1 MSVDSRIPAARTQG
15 NREVFDVKNAQV
27 PQSAILYLLQEAT
40 KLALPEARQDCP
52 DSMVMDGIWSGEW
65 SEQHMRYNS
74 PLGSTSTSPFSN
86 HSAHFTDPQHSF
98 EGHSSLLPTEL
109 GSSPWEVMSLINLQ
123 CERLLHPENG
133 EEGEAERLAAAP
145 VFEDKPSA
153 TGDSKSRHSR
163 GPSNCNEGDAS
174 PANPQNITEG
184 LGQAVGS
191 CSSENKAGFTKKCG
205 ANLGET
211 ESVQCNKYMAR
222 GSQVQA
228 QVTVITDRFGCAINA
243 RGGGD
248 QAIGSIQVAG
258 THHSRN
264 SFLSKDNEDWPLDGR
279 RETALGSNSDG
290 KGHDLCGSHCAPQS
304 EPDTNILG
312 SVVRQKSV
320 LPESSF
326 SANTDELVRSS
337 SAFCTSALGASLVSD
352 PGVKMDCNSNAIPFV
367 DPPQDVQSQSGPQAT
382 SDNSNCESV
391 AQNTVSQEGSLALLS
406 KSHDSYVGNVDEEQ
420 LKLKTN
426 RPASDVRWQARRPRK
441 QSHPTRSADLCDPN
455 FKGVT
460 FRMRTELNDNRDQ
473 CRLLITSNYSAEL
486 LKSIRR
492 ARGSRPRPFANSL
505 KTSSSEEDSDSSSLC
520 KNKMCASC
528 NTKKTPLWRDAEDG
542 TPLCNACGIRHL
554 ADALIQSD
562 VQQIIIKI
570 GMCT

>member
-1 MSVDSRIPAARTQG
+1 M
-15 NREVFDVKNAQV
+15 NRCRKNERRLKD
-27 PQSAILYLLQEAT
+27 PS
-40 KLALPEARQDCP
+40 CP
-52 DSMVMDGIWSGEW
+52 HPGE
-65 SEQHMRYNS
+65 QR
-74 PLGSTSTSPFSN
+74 
-86 HSAHFTDPQHSF
+86 DPQHSF
-98 EGHSSLLPTEL
+98 EGHSSLLPTEP

-153 TGDSKSRHSR
+153 TGDSKSRH
-163 GPSNCNEGDAS
+163 N
-174 PANPQNITEG
+174 
-184 LGQAVGS
+184 
-191 CSSENKAGFTKKCG
+191 
-205 ANLGET
+205 
-211 ESVQCNKYMAR
+211 
-222 GSQVQA
+222 
-228 QVTVITDRFGCAINA
+228 
-243 RGGGD
+243 
-248 QAIGSIQVAG
+248 
-258 THHSRN
+258 
-264 SFLSKDNEDWPLDGR
+264 
-279 RETALGSNSDG
+279 
-290 KGHDLCGSHCAPQS
+290 
-304 EPDTNILG
+304 TNILG
-312 SVVRQKSV
+312 SVVRQESV

-326 SANTDELVRSS
+326 SANTDEL
-337 SAFCTSALGASLVSD
+337 
-352 PGVKMDCNSNAIPFV
+352 
-367 DPPQDVQSQSGPQAT
+367 DVQSQSGPQAT

-426 RPASDVRWQARRPRK
+426 HPASDVRWQARRPRK

-492 ARGSRPRPFANSL
+492 ARGSRPRSFANSL

-542 TPLCNACGIRHL
+542 TPLCNACGIRYKKYRVRCFQCWH
-554 ADALIQSD
+554 IPRKEGNSD
-562 VQQIIIKI
+562 SKCCRCGDVLRLVTSQRRL
-570 GMCT
+570 TAW